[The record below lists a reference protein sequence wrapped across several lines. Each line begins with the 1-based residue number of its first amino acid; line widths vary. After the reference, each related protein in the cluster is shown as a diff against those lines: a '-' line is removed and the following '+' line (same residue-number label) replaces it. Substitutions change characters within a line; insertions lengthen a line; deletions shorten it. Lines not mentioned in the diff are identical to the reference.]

1 MKKILLFVAAAMVA
15 MSASAVDL
23 YLRGTTPGWGAQSGD
38 TYKFTEV
45 SAGVY
50 ELENI
55 NIKGEFKVATIT
67 AGGGWDDTYNYG
79 PTSKTTVS
87 LDQDYT
93 VTCGAGAQNFNSND
107 NLAISKITLDV
118 NTMTLRII
126 GTATANVFDMT
137 KDYGVMLRQYEE
149 SSDVLLTFEG
159 NGVYTA
165 KNVPVT
171 GTMFKIAD
179 EGYSEINYGG
189 LEDNAVLSGVSYS
202 LDKGSNT
209 NLSFSTIAIGST
221 INVTVTFASDWSA
234 SVLITV
240 VSEGEG
246 GDQGG
251 DQGGEEG
258 GEEGGDDPIVTPTG
272 ADYYLIGWINNADY
286 GDKEDWENLGDYKFV
301 DGSLVATFEVASYV
315 AIKTGDLSKWYFA
328 EAYTEESSV
337 TLEAGKDFGEKLYVP
352 GGVEVT
358 FTLVENGDG
367 SLTLSY
373 TTGTTT
379 DLEDIDA
386 EDAVV
391 AAYDLIGRPVAA
403 DAAGYVILQYASGKA
418 AKVFNY

>member
-251 DQGGEEG
+251 
-258 GEEGGDDPIVTPTG
+258 EEGGDDPIDTPTG
-272 ADYYLIGWINNADY
+272 AVYYLIGYINGADY
-286 GDKEDWENLGDYKFV
+286 GCEADAENMGDYKFV
-301 DGSLVATFEVASYV
+301 DGTLTATFEVDSYV
-315 AIKTGDLSKWYFA
+315 FVKTEGNTDWFMSDGFA
-328 EAYTEESSV
+328 GESPA
-337 TLEAGKDFGEKLYVP
+337 TLINTKNTLTDYNKLLVP

-373 TTGTTT
+373 TTGATTGI
-379 DLEDIDA
+379 EDIDA

-391 AAYDLIGRPVAA
+391 AAYDLLGRPVAA